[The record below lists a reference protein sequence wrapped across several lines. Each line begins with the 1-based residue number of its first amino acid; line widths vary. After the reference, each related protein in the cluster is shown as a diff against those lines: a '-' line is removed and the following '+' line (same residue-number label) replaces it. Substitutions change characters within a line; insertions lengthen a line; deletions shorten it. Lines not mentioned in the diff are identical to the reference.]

1 MPHIHHLVSGLLAYD
16 LWLSFIPFIE
26 FLLNTLHSSKGFTSC
41 IQLSRYSYPHLTE
54 EMQRGKPLPKVTVAQ
69 GNFING
75 GGAGIETLPN
85 SKPVRGAHY
94 YLFYVWH
101 DED

>member
-1 MPHIHHLVSGLLAYD
+1 
-16 LWLSFIPFIE
+16 
-26 FLLNTLHSSKGFTSC
+26 
-41 IQLSRYSYPHLTE
+41 
-54 EMQRGKPLPKVTVAQ
+54 MQRGKPLPKVTVAQ